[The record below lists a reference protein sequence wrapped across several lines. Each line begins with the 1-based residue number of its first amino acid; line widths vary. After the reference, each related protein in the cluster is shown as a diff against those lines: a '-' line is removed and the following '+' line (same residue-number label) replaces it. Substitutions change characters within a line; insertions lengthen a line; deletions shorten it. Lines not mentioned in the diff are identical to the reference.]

1 MIDIEWMKNNPTHV
15 NDSEV
20 LELIQALSEAKE
32 IMEDLLC
39 ALPEGT
45 EPEKWLSRYF
55 PDTRKEE
62 V

>member
-32 IMEDLLC
+32 IIQGDIDGFEIKGG
-39 ALPEGT
+39 EHH
-45 EPEKWLSRYF
+45 EWLSKYF
-55 PDTRKEE
+55 GDK
-62 V
+62 